1 MTSRTKTL
9 PYRFIG
15 HIPVRNIW
23 LLLLYASRLY
33 RELPASRRVE
43 LEDAPDDIP
52 HLVAEILTKAV
63 ERRLRRNLSH
73 GYQRRWADLSRV
85 RGRIDLF
92 STQRRQLLQ
101 RGRVAC
107 VFDELTVDTPR
118 NRYVKAALTHIA
130 SVVSKLAN
138 DSDLERRCRDL
149 ALRLERAGVVGHL
162 DPRYASKATALD
174 NVGWVD
180 AYERQMF
187 AAASLA
193 LDLSIPTEQSGLA
206 LLPVV
211 NRSETEGW
219 KLYEKAVAGF
229 YDVALSHLGWRVRPS
244 VHIQWPTSDPTPGLH
259 TIMPVMVTDIVLERR
274 EHSIPDA
281 GQRIVIDTKFT
292 SILAHGQFGQQ
303 MLKSGHMYQLYAYLR
318 SQEQLGEPISCYA
331 MGVLLYPSLGVD
343 YNESATIQGHRVTFA
358 TVDLAADSQTIRSQ
372 LLRIV
377 DN

>member
-1 MTSRTKTL
+1 MTYGTETPTSG
-9 PYRFIG
+9 FIDR
-15 HIPVRNIW
+15 IPVRNIW
-23 LLLLYASRLY
+23 LLLLYASQLY

-52 HLVAEILTKAV
+52 HLVAEILTNAV

-92 STQRRQLLQ
+92 RTERRQLLQ

-130 SVVSKLAN
+130 GVVSKRAN
-138 DSDLERRCRDL
+138 DSGLERRCRDL
-149 ALRLERAGVVGHL
+149 ALRLERAGVAGHL
-162 DPRYASKATALD
+162 DPRYAGKAAVLD
-174 NVGWVD
+174 NAGWVD
-180 AYERQMF
+180 AHERQML

-193 LDLSIPTEQSGLA
+193 LDLAIPTEQSGVA
-206 LLPVV
+206 LLPIV

-219 KLYEKAVAGF
+219 KLYENAVAGF
-229 YDVALSHLGWRVRPS
+229 YDVALSHRGWKVRRGS
-244 VHIQWPTSDPTPGLH
+244 RIQWPAANPTPGLH
-259 TIMPVMVTDIVLERR
+259 AIMPEMITDIVLERS
-274 EHSIPDA
+274 EHGTPA
-281 GQRIVIDTKFT
+281 TGQRIVIDTKFT
-292 SILAHGQFGQQ
+292 SIVGRSQFGKQS
-303 MLKSGHMYQLYAYLR
+303 LKSGHMYQLYAYLR
-318 SQEQLGEPISCYA
+318 SQERPGDSTSSHA
-331 MGVLLYPSLGVD
+331 TGVLLYPSLGVD
-343 YNESATIQGHRVTFA
+343 YNESAIIQGHRVTFA
-358 TVDLAADSQTIRSQ
+358 TADLAADSQTIRSQ

>member
-1 MTSRTKTL
+1 MTSRIEPPTSG
-9 PYRFIG
+9 FIG

-33 RELPASRRVE
+33 RELPAARRVE
-43 LEDAPDDIP
+43 MEDAPDDIP
-52 HLVAEILTKAV
+52 HLVAEVLTNAV

-85 RGRIDLF
+85 RGCIDLF
-92 STQRRQLLQ
+92 RTERRQLLQ

-130 SVVSKLAN
+130 GVVSKFAN
-138 DSDLERRCRDL
+138 DSDIERRCRDL
-149 ALRLERAGVVGHL
+149 VLRLERAGVVGHL
-162 DPRYASKATALD
+162 DPRYAGRAAVLD

-180 AYERQMF
+180 AHERQML

-193 LDLSIPTEQSGLA
+193 LDLSIPTEQSGVA
-206 LLPVV
+206 LLPIV

-219 KLYEKAVAGF
+219 RLYENAVAGF
-229 YDVALSHLGWRVRPS
+229 YDVALSHRGWKVRQGNR
-244 VHIQWPTSDPTPGLH
+244 IQWPAASPSPGLH
-259 TIMPVMVTDIVLERR
+259 AIMPEMVTDIVLERR
-274 EHSIPDA
+274 AHGVADT

-292 SILAHGQFGQQ
+292 SIVTQGQFGKQ

-318 SQEQLGEPISCYA
+318 SQEKPGEPITCYST
-331 MGVLLYPSLGVD
+331 GVLLYPSLGDD
-343 YNESATIQGHRVTFA
+343 YYESAVIQGHLVTFA
-358 TVDLAADSQTIRSQ
+358 TVDLAADSQTIRGQ

>member
-1 MTSRTKTL
+1 MAYRLEPPTSG
-9 PYRFIG
+9 FIG

-33 RELPASRRVE
+33 RELPAARRVKM
-43 LEDAPDDIP
+43 EDAPDDIP
-52 HLVAEILTKAV
+52 HLVAEVLTNAV
-63 ERRLRRNLSH
+63 ERRLRRNLSY

-92 STQRRQLLQ
+92 RTERRQLLQ

-130 SVVSKLAN
+130 GVVSKFAN
-138 DSDLERRCRDL
+138 DSDIERRCRDL
-149 ALRLERAGVVGHL
+149 VLRLERAGVVGHL
-162 DPRYASKATALD
+162 DPRYAGKAAVLD

-180 AYERQMF
+180 AHERQML

-193 LDLSIPTEQSGLA
+193 LDLSIPTEQSGLS
-206 LLPVV
+206 LLPIV

-219 KLYEKAVAGF
+219 RLYENAVAGF
-229 YDVALSHLGWRVRPS
+229 YDVALSHRGWKVRQGNR
-244 VHIQWPTSDPTPGLH
+244 IQWPAANPTPGLPS
-259 TIMPVMVTDIVLERR
+259 IMPEMVTDIVLERR
-274 EHSIPDA
+274 DLGVPDA

-292 SILAHGQFGQQ
+292 SIVMQGQFGKH

-318 SQEQLGEPISCYA
+318 SQEQLGEPITCYSR
-331 MGVLLYPSLGVD
+331 GVLLYPSLGTC
-343 YNESATIQGHRVTFA
+343 YNESAVIQGHRVTFA

-372 LLRIV
+372 LLRVV

>member
-1 MTSRTKTL
+1 MTYGTETL
-9 PYRFIG
+9 TSGFIG

-52 HLVAEILTKAV
+52 HLVAEILTNAV

-92 STQRRQLLQ
+92 RTERRRLLQ

-118 NRYVKAALTHIA
+118 NRYVRAALTHIA
-130 SVVSKLAN
+130 EVVSKLAN
-138 DSDLERRCRDL
+138 DSNLDRRCRDL
-149 ALRLERAGVVGHL
+149 AFRLERSGVVGHI
-162 DPRYASKATALD
+162 DPRYADKAAVLD

-180 AYERQMF
+180 AYERQML

-193 LDLSIPTEQSGLA
+193 LNLAVPSEQSGVA
-206 LLPVV
+206 LMPIV
-211 NRSETEGW
+211 NRNETEGW
-219 KLYEKAVAGF
+219 RLYENAVAGF
-229 YDVALSHLGWRVRPS
+229 YDVALSHRGWKVRQS
-244 VHIQWPTSDPTPGLH
+244 SRLEWPAVNPTPGLH
-259 TIMPVMVTDIVLERR
+259 AIMPAMVTDIVLERR
-274 EHSIPDA
+274 EHSTLGP
-281 GQRIVIDTKFT
+281 GERIVIDTKFT
-292 SILAHGQFGQQ
+292 SIVADGRFGRQT
-303 MLKSGHMYQLYAYLR
+303 LKSSHMYQLYAYLR
-318 SQEQLGEPISCYA
+318 SQEEPTDSVARYSK
-331 MGVLLYPSLGVD
+331 GVLLYPSLGVC
-343 YNESATIQGHRVTFA
+343 YNESALIQGHRVSFA
-358 TVDLAADSQTIRSQ
+358 TVDLTADSQAIRNQ

-377 DN
+377 DY